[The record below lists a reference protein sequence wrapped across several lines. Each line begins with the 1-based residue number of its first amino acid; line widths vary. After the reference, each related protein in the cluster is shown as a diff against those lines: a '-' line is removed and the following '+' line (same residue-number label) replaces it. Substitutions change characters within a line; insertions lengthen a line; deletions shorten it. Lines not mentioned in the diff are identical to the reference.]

1 MALRVSDLYSSAFVT
16 GAGSGLGLAF
26 AEMLLAEGVRV
37 WGTSRDAS
45 RLASLAGRHPSRFF
59 PVALNLADATGAV
72 DAFRGAAAQAGGA
85 FDLVINNAGY
95 GVFGEFDTVAA
106 AQWRAQ
112 IEAMLGATIGL
123 THAAYGAMRARNRG
137 CLVNISS
144 MAAEF
149 PLPYMS
155 GYNVAKAG
163 LSALSESLLFE
174 SRGTAV
180 SVIDFR
186 PGDYRTSFN
195 QAMQTPLSARGASR
209 RTERA
214 WRILEANLSGSPA
227 PSRAAGDLRRAL
239 RRRHRGVVRSGPFFQ
254 VFVAP
259 LLARLCPT
267 WLFRAGAARYF
278 GST

>member
-1 MALRVSDLYSSAFVT
+1 MTPRVSDLYSSAFVT

-45 RLASLAGRHPSRFF
+45 RLASMADRHASRFF
-59 PVALNLADATGAV
+59 PVVLNLDDAPGAV
-72 DAFRGAAAQAGGA
+72 DVFLGSATRAGGG
-85 FDLVINNAGY
+85 FDLVVNNAGY
-95 GVFGEFDTVAA
+95 GVFGEFDALAA
-106 AQWRAQ
+106 AQWQAQ
-112 IEAMLGATIGL
+112 IEAMLGATIRL

-137 CLVNISS
+137 CLVNVSS

-149 PLPYMS
+149 PLPFMS

-180 SVIDFR
+180 RVIDFR

-195 QAMQTPLSARGASR
+195 QAMQSSVSARGASP
-209 RTERA
+209 RTEKA
-214 WRILEANLSGSPA
+214 WRILEANLAAAPP
-227 PSRAAGDLRRAL
+227 PSRAAEDLRRAL
-239 RRRHRGVVRSGPFFQ
+239 RRRTRGVVRSGPFFQ
-254 VFVAP
+254 VSLAP
-259 LLARLCPT
+259 LLARLSPAG
-267 WLFRAGAARYF
+267 LVRAGVARYF